1 MVGRWG
7 AGALSGALG
16 SLCFPSSQT
25 GVETSLLAQN
35 QNRGKKPLMSS
46 VPFTSLK
53 KRCRDFQQIYILP
66 DVSGLIKPPPLG
78 SGQQASKGIE
88 ADRLGMRMALSQ

>member
-7 AGALSGALG
+7 SWGTVWGPG
-16 SLCFPSSQT
+16 Q
-25 GVETSLLAQN
+25 SLLSLVPN
-35 QNRGKKPLMSS
+35 GRGDLVTCTEPEQEKKPLKSS
-46 VPFTSLK
+46 APFTSLE
-53 KRCRDFQQIYILP
+53 KRCRDFQHIHILP